1 METQTKIVITGC
13 GIVSGLGIG
22 VESFWKNIKK
32 GESSIQVKDEWNT
45 PGLDCETPVFYSKC
59 ADFSIS
65 DYFSDLKPPFPL
77 YYSQLAMLGCK
88 LAIEDANL
96 DLSSI
101 SPEQIGLI
109 LDTSCSSNGAAE
121 AFLYKLFQDGPAK
134 VSPFV
139 FTKTTTNCALGDVAR
154 AFTLRG
160 PSSILLGENSV
171 CYGYDLIKAGKA
183 DIVICGGFDEIRE
196 IALLASQYRNYLPL
210 VEKEGKRRSFSD
222 SLKDEQGRIV
232 YGEGSSFVVLESE
245 AHAKKRNAKIYA
257 QMLDYHISGEE
268 VHQDFIYDLS
278 SNSLNEHLLDFS
290 KDRNINLQKVSLM
303 VGASG
308 MPWDICQYETPV
320 INQLWENDAK
330 PYYTNVKGLV
340 GEGFSSSPITSLITG
355 ALCLQND
362 VIVGSGYDSQ
372 QVGLGEF
379 APQITVEHTFNS
391 NDIALVNSVHMGGNL
406 VTVAL
411 KK

>member
-1 METQTKIVITGC
+1 METQEKIVITGC

-22 VESFWKNIKK
+22 VQPFWEKLKA
-32 GESSIQVKDEWNT
+32 GESSIKVKDEWNT
-45 PGLDCETPVFYSKC
+45 PDLDCSTPVFYSKC

-65 DYFSDLKPPFPL
+65 EYFTDLKPPFPL
-77 YYSQLAMLGCK
+77 RYSQLAMMGCK

-96 DLSSI
+96 DLASL
-101 SPEQIGLI
+101 SPEQIGLV

-121 AFLYKLFQDGPAK
+121 AFLFKLFQDGPAK
-134 VSPFV
+134 VSPFI

-196 IALLASQYRNYLPL
+196 TAILANQYRGYLPS
-210 VEKEGKRRSFSD
+210 VEKNGKTRTFAESLVDEEGKV
-222 SLKDEQGRIV
+222 V
-232 YGEGSSFVVLESE
+232 YGEAASFVVLESE
-245 AHAKKRNAKIYA
+245 SHAQKRGAKIYA
-257 QMLDYHISGEE
+257 QMLDYHVSGDEAY
-268 VHQDFIYDLS
+268 QDFIYDRS
-278 SNSLNEHLLDFS
+278 ADSLKQHLVDFS
-290 KDRNINLQKVSLM
+290 ESRQIDLEQVSLI

-308 MPWDICQYETPV
+308 MPWNVREYEAPV
-320 INQLWENDAK
+320 INDLWKNSTK
-330 PYYTNVKGLV
+330 PFYTTVKGAV

-362 VIVGSGYDSQ
+362 TVVGSGYNPQ
-372 QVGLGEF
+372 QVGLNGA
-379 APQITVEHTFNS
+379 APKLAVSYSFEDD
-391 NDIALVNSVHMGGNL
+391 DIALVNSIHMGGNT